1 MPKASALRLILRPV
15 VTMVGDNIRM
25 TLARNKRAITYDVA
39 GQNISGTIY
48 YSKSGSPAPCVLVLP
63 TAMGLTPHE
72 HVIAIRLAREGY
84 TTLALSY
91 LGNQKRTTGA
101 VVKNEQVRRLLEQAV
116 IEGWRV
122 LLEDPR
128 ADANHPAVVGFS
140 LGGYF
145 ATVLATT
152 NIQCPPKAVV
162 IYYGV
167 YALERTQ
174 PAALRTP
181 MLVLQGEDDDP
192 EFVNN
197 ARGLKERHGDLC
209 EIIFYPDTGHQFDL
223 FDPSNPATKD
233 SWARTVRFL
242 ADKLRHN
249 QSD

>member
-1 MPKASALRLILRPV
+1 
-15 VTMVGDNIRM
+15 
-25 TLARNKRAITYDVA
+25 
-39 GQNISGTIY
+39 
-48 YSKSGSPAPCVLVLP
+48 
-63 TAMGLTPHE
+63 MGLTPHE

-84 TTLALSY
+84 TTLALGY
-91 LGNQKRTTGA
+91 LGHQKRTTGA
-101 VVKNEQVRRLLEQAV
+101 VVKNEQVRRLLEQTV

-128 ADANHPAVVGFS
+128 ADANQAAVIGFS

-145 ATVLATT
+145 ATFLATA

-167 YALERTQ
+167 YALERAQ

-209 EIIFYPDTGHQFDL
+209 EIIFYPNTGHQFDL
-223 FDPSNPATKD
+223 FDPNNAATKD

-242 ADKLRHN
+242 TKKLRHD
-249 QSD
+249 QSA